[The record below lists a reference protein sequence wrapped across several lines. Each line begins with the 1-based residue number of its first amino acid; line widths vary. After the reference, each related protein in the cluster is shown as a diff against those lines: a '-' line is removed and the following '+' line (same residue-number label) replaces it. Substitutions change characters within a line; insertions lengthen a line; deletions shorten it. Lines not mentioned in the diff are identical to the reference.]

1 MLRGSKTSKAAAP
14 VRLIPLAL
22 EARGKENLLGAR
34 KVSSFKT
41 GLEATDKFEPS
52 HVAVIV
58 HDRPISEEFAKE
70 AASDKLT
77 QKATVKPFYNWLE
90 KSFKLPTVTSPP
102 SMCNNTG
109 DISTKSKFKSKLL
122 TARVTEE
129 DIAKQ
134 LTKTRNSECTPKE
147 VPVSDLAQNSSQKKS
162 GLSRYG
168 GITLP
173 KALPEVS
180 SWQEHVNNKPSTFS
194 KAMDSVNSVNE
205 RKSEQLNGREAAIVE
220 SILLSASKSP
230 KNLQSIQAIQKD
242 TPQKVSSSVSPQMTT
257 MKMPGQSQENGQ
269 YQPRKLFQRK
279 DAQTTVRSPLLFARK
294 PANESTKP
302 STFSGQN
309 TLTKMELPTPT
320 MEEANG
326 VVQVPLLKKAH
337 SHNNGDCVKQLN
349 MTLPASRKS
358 LLRKEHFHG
367 VRCLSVSYFV
377 NVNKEIRGNI
387 LKWKM
392 GDFIGAGNFGQVY
405 RAMEVESGKIIAVK
419 TIASTN
425 LVNKELLISLE
436 V

>member
-1 MLRGSKTSKAAAP
+1 M
-14 VRLIPLAL
+14 RLIPLSL
-22 EARGKENLLGAR
+22 ETRGKENLGGTR
-34 KVSSFKT
+34 KVSSFKL

-52 HVAVIV
+52 HVAVIM

-77 QKATVKPFYNWLE
+77 QKVTVKPFYNWLE

-102 SMCNNTG
+102 SLCNNVPG
-109 DISTKSKFKSKLL
+109 DVSTKSKFKSKLL

-147 VPVSDLAQNSSQKKS
+147 VPLNELAQNSSQKKS

-168 GITLP
+168 SMTLA
-173 KALPEVS
+173 KAMPEVS
-180 SWQEHVNNKPSTFS
+180 SWQEHVNNKPSVFS
-194 KAMDSVNSVNE
+194 KGMDSLNE
-205 RKSEQLNGREAAIVE
+205 RKIEQLNGREAAMVE
-220 SILLSASKSP
+220 PILLSASKSP
-230 KNLQSIQAIQKD
+230 KNMPNFQAIQAIKDKD

-269 YQPRKLFQRK
+269 FQPRKLFQRK

-309 TLTKMELPTPT
+309 TLTKVELPTPT
-320 MEEANG
+320 LEEANG
-326 VVQVPLLKKAH
+326 VIQVPLEKSK
-337 SHNNGDCVKQLN
+337 SHNNNNVNNNGEYAKQQQLTT
-349 MTLPASRKS
+349 TLPASRKS
-358 LLRKEHFHG
+358 LLRKEYFHG
-367 VRCLSVSYFV
+367 VRCLVMSLFLLMCY
-377 NVNKEIRGNI
+377 KEIRGNI

-436 V
+436 VY